1 MNLQKNTVLFVTLLL
16 SLELFV
22 ICLSFVGKVNGKDEC
37 SICGKKSSKGK
48 AKNTERFYH
57 VDSSSSELSSCFG
70 PVHSCQPGILCSGCY
85 RVLNRYKISGKT
97 SAGVSKQI
105 EK

>member
-1 MNLQKNTVLFVTLLL
+1 MNLPKNTVLFVALLL
-16 SLELFV
+16 SLELFF

-37 SICGKKSSKGK
+37 SVCGQKSSKGK

-57 VDSSSSELSSCFG
+57 VDSSSSEFSSGFG

-97 SAGVSKQI
+97 PARVSK
-105 EK
+105 K